1 MRIDVYHHGDL
12 DGDGVQDALDA
23 IYSDLQKLL
32 KRTAK
37 IMATLQETTDALTAL
52 QSTVEAERQ
61 QVADFEAAL
70 QTSVNALTAQVA
82 DLQAQI
88 AAGGV
93 VTAADLDAVV
103 GQIAGIATSAQSI
116 QP

>member
-1 MRIDVYHHGDL
+1 MNIWQWPWTRSFNQL
-12 DGDGVQDALDA
+12 N
-23 IYSDLQKLL
+23 
-32 KRTAK
+32 KRMDQ
-37 IMATLQETTDALTAL
+37 IMATLQETTDALNAL
-52 QSTVEAERQ
+52 QATVDAERQ
-61 QVADFEAAL
+61 QVATFEATL
-70 QTSVNALTAQVA
+70 TTQIGALTTQVA

-103 GQIAGIATSAQSI
+103 GQIAGISTSVQSI